1 MARCQLLGHLQAGS
15 LEAAGAGWAQRMTV
29 SSSSSGAPFVCPA
42 VSRPSS
48 AGTSC
53 RPRLTHTWAHSWLLI
68 FSLLVGSVLKGP
80 SQRKRGAGPFSH
92 TLVCSL
98 ASVRNPHR
106 G

>member
-15 LEAAGAGWAQRMTV
+15 LEATGAGWAQRMTV

-80 SQRKRGAGPFSH
+80 S
-92 TLVCSL
+92 
-98 ASVRNPHR
+98 
-106 G
+106 